1 MELFTCSLAARL
13 LQLQEATNIL
23 VVYGRANSMPRK
35 NISNTLSHASMFGN
49 FDQIIDLTPVSDQ
62 IANST
67 DWNETLRYLQDY
79 LPLFNSVD
87 QVLVHTLWKEPEWSF
102 LKLCPQAEIILY
114 DNGLDSHL
122 SRKRIN
128 PTRFHD
134 NKPEGM
140 GIAEEHL
147 ERVNGAFYTLGDML
161 PIPDFVARCK
171 TTIPEAGQIREHLE
185 TIGKRGVF
193 DRLATIVPEP
203 LQDGIMLVGTSFNR
217 TKKITISEEKR
228 AYLDFL
234 GSPIARSR
242 SIVFQNHPRNPENMT
257 IVLDGNLTRFE
268 SSLPFEFLP
277 CIRPF
282 THSASIS
289 SSSLLIFKKV
299 FSIEYTLLGMKF
311 QDRLRLPWLDHLK
324 KHAANFCD

>member
-1 MELFTCSLAARL
+1 MELFTCSLAVRL
-13 LQLQEATNIL
+13 LQLKESTNIL

-35 NISNTLSHASMFGN
+35 HISDTLSHAPMFGN
-49 FDQIIDLTPVSDQ
+49 FDQIIDLTSISDQ
-62 IANST
+62 IASST
-67 DWNETLRYLQDY
+67 DWNKVLHHLQDY
-79 LPLFNSVD
+79 LPLFNSAD

-122 SRKRIN
+122 PRKRIN

-134 NKPEGM
+134 NKPEET
-140 GIAEEHL
+140 GIVEEHL
-147 ERVNGAFYTLGDML
+147 ERVNGAFYMLGDML
-161 PIPDFVARCK
+161 PIPDFVARWK
-171 TTIPEAGQIREHLE
+171 TIIPEAWQIRAQLE
-185 TIGKRGVF
+185 AIGKRGVF
-193 DRLATIVPEP
+193 DRLATIVPET

-217 TKKITISEEKR
+217 TKKITMSEEKR

-234 GSPIARSR
+234 GLPIAKDR
-242 SIVFQNHPRNPENMT
+242 SIVFKNHPRNPENMT
-257 IVLDGNLTRFE
+257 IALDDNLIRLD

-277 CIRPF
+277 CVRHF

-299 FSIEYTLLGMKF
+299 FSIEYTLLGMEF

-324 KHAANFCD
+324 KYAANFCD